1 MFGLRAIKTPEE
13 IHFEKRYDTQMKFL
27 RERMGDTANK
37 YATGYTWDQLWQ
49 IRLGLGCR
57 DEFGVKTSP
66 MVEVEKYDDP
76 IYNWRQMAQIRIGMT
91 KGINVDLY
99 RNPEFSAEQMIE
111 IRIMLEAGLKEK
123 DLAKIL
129 DPSVT
134 HYEMRRFAARRGI
147 KYVKKEMTA
156 NANAHA

>member
-1 MFGLRAIKTPEE
+1 MYERRIIKTQDE
-13 IHFEKRYDTQMKFL
+13 ILADKRYETQMEAL
-27 RERMGDTANK
+27 RKRIGDAACQ
-37 YATGYTWDQLWQ
+37 YVGYSWDQLWQ
-49 IRLGLGCR
+49 IRLGFGCR
-57 DEFGVKTSP
+57 DEAGTKSLP

-99 RNPEFSAEQMIE
+99 RNPEFSADQMIE

-147 KYVKKEMTA
+147 KYVKKEITA
-156 NANAHA
+156 NANARA